1 MSSLS
6 LRNFLLAGFAVPLVL
21 ILLLAVDALAGLRQ
35 TQAGLETVYRDRVM
49 PLRGLR
55 EIGDAYAVDVIDA
68 ANKANGGLF
77 DAATAA
83 AAVTSAR
90 EVINKEWTAYIGSR
104 LTPEETA
111 LVEKAKPMLAAAD
124 ARIEALETALA
135 GMEGDI
141 TGQLAEFD
149 GPLYAEIDPISNEIS
164 ALVDLQLKLAQ
175 AEYDAANARYQD
187 ALRLTVVLVVL
198 AVGLGLGTAWLII
211 RRVFRQLGGDPAIA
225 AAASGEIAAGRL
237 DAPIPVAPGDST
249 SLMARLAHMRD
260 TLRTQM
266 EHERA
271 EAAENLRLR
280 HALDSASSATMI
292 ADENRRI
299 VFVNR
304 SVTRVL
310 KDAESALRTV
320 FPSFSADRLVGES
333 IDQFH
338 VRPEHQA
345 KLLGELKGVHRAQIR
360 VGGHDFRL
368 VATPIF
374 DGDGRRM
381 GTTVDWDD
389 CTAELAMQR
398 EVAGIVTAATGGD
411 FSRRIAL
418 EDKEGFFR
426 DLAGNLNTLLERT
439 LEGIAEVKS
448 VLHALGEGDLTHRS
462 DAALSGIFAEMR
474 DDANRTVQTLQGL
487 MVDIRQ
493 SADQINTAAGEIAQ
507 GNADLSARTEQQAA
521 NLEETAASMEE
532 LTSTVKQN
540 ADAAQTANRL
550 SADAAKVAGEA
561 GGVVSDVVRT
571 MDRIDGT
578 SRRVGEIV
586 TTIDGIAF
594 QTNILAL
601 NAAVEAARAGEQG
614 RGFAVVA
621 SEVRALAQRATA
633 AAKEIHG
640 LIGESVAQAT
650 EGAKL
655 AHRAGET
662 MEIVVRSVR
671 QVTDIMAEISAATI
685 EQARGIDQVNQTI
698 VAMDGATQQNA
709 ALVEEASAAA
719 ASMEQQAVELRDAVG
734 RFTLS

>member
-1 MSSLS
+1 MSLRLNFRGRLLLLGVSGILGALVVGVVSLGVQSHLGDLVDAQTVNTQALRNQLEADMMHDAIKADLYEALHARALADDAKLAGARAGLDEHVAWFRRVVDENATLS
-6 LRNFLLAGFAVPLVL
+6 LDADTAAVVAAVRPALDSYVTAAEGLMVEVEGGNAAPDLEGFDTAY
-21 ILLLAVDALAGLRQ
+21 DALATSMEATSGAIESAS
-35 TQAGLETVYRDRVM
+35 T
-49 PLRGLR
+49 
-55 EIGDAYAVDVIDA
+55 A
-68 ANKANGGLF
+68 ASEAAAEARRSAARTIGGL
-77 DAATAA
+77 
-83 AAVTSAR
+83 
-90 EVINKEWTAYIGSR
+90 
-104 LTPEETA
+104 
-111 LVEKAKPMLAAAD
+111 LA
-124 ARIEALETALA
+124 
-135 GMEGDI
+135 
-141 TGQLAEFD
+141 
-149 GPLYAEIDPISNEIS
+149 
-164 ALVDLQLKLAQ
+164 
-175 AEYDAANARYQD
+175 
-187 ALRLTVVLVVL
+187 
-198 AVGLGLGTAWLII
+198 LGLLVLSTLVWWTT
-211 RRVFRQLGGDPAIA
+211 RVLLRTVGGDPAVA
-225 AAASGEIAAGRL
+225 AAAAGEIAAGNL
-237 DAPIPVAPGDST
+237 TVGIPVAAGDAS

-260 TLRTQM
+260 QLRTQI

-292 ADENRRI
+292 ADESRRI

-304 SVTRVL
+304 AVIRVL
-310 KDAESALRTV
+310 KDAESALRAV
-320 FPSFSADRLVGES
+320 FPGFSADRLVGES

-345 KLLGELKGVHRAQIR
+345 KLLAGLQGVHRAQIR
-360 VGGHDFRL
+360 VGGRDFRL

-374 DGDGRRM
+374 DAAGQRM
-381 GTTVDWDD
+381 GTTVDWSD

-398 EVAGIVTAATGGD
+398 EVSGLVSAASEGD
-411 FSRRIAL
+411 FSRRIGL
-418 EDKEGFFR
+418 DDKEGFFR
-426 DLAGNLNTLLERT
+426 ELAGSLNALLERT
-439 LEGIAEVKS
+439 LEGIAEVKG

-462 DAALSGIFAEMR
+462 AATLSGVFAEMR
-474 DDANRTVQTLQGL
+474 DDANRTVETLQGL
-487 MVDIRQ
+487 MVEIRH

-507 GNADLSARTEQQAA
+507 GNADLSSRTEQQAA

-532 LTSTVKQN
+532 LTATVKQN
-540 ADAAQTANRL
+540 AEAAQTANRL
-550 SADAAKVAGEA
+550 SGDAAKVAGDA
-561 GGVVSDVVRT
+561 GGVVADVVRT

-640 LIGESVAQAT
+640 LIGESVAEAT

-698 VAMDGATQQNA
+698 VAMDGTTQQNA

>member
-1 MSSLS
+1 MS
-6 LRNFLLAGFAVPLVL
+6 LRLNFRGRLLLLGVSGILGALVVGLVSLRVQTHLGDLVDAQAVNTQALRNQLEADMMHDAIKADLYEALHARALGDEDKLAGAR
-21 ILLLAVDALAGLRQ
+21 AGLDEHVAWFRRVVDENA
-35 TQAGLETVYRDRVM
+35 TLPLDTATAG
-49 PLRGLR
+49 
-55 EIGDAYAVDVIDA
+55 AVA
-68 ANKANGGLF
+68 AVRPALDHYVAAAQSLMVEVEGGNAAPDLADF
-77 DAATAA
+77 DAAYDELA
-83 AAVTSAR
+83 TSMEA
-90 EVINKEWTAYIGSR
+90 TSGA
-104 LTPEETA
+104 
-111 LVEKAKPMLAAAD
+111 
-124 ARIEALETALA
+124 IEA
-135 GMEGDI
+135 
-141 TGQLAEFD
+141 
-149 GPLYAEIDPISNEIS
+149 
-164 ALVDLQLKLAQ
+164 
-175 AEYDAANARYQD
+175 AANAASD
-187 ALRLTVVLVVL
+187 AATVARKSATRQIGGLLIAGLVVL
-198 AVGLGLGTAWLII
+198 STLVWWTT
-211 RRVFRQLGGDPAIA
+211 RVLLRTVGGDPAIA
-225 AAASGEIAAGRL
+225 AGAASEIAAGKL
-237 DAPIPVAPGDST
+237 TVPIPVAPGDST
-249 SLMARLAHMRD
+249 SLMSRLAHMRD
-260 TLRTQM
+260 QLRTQI

-304 SVTRVL
+304 AVVRVL

-338 VRPEHQA
+338 VRPEHQST
-345 KLLGELKGVHRAQIR
+345 LLANLRGVHRAQIR

-374 DGDGRRM
+374 DGEGQRM

-398 EVAGIVTAATGGD
+398 EVGGIVSAAAEGD
-411 FSRRIAL
+411 FSRRIGL
-418 EDKEGFFR
+418 DDKEGFFR
-426 DLAGNLNTLLERT
+426 ELAGSLNTLLERT
-439 LEGIAEVKS
+439 IEGLAEVKS

-462 DAALSGIFAEMR
+462 EAPLSGVFAEMR
-474 DDANRTVQTLQGL
+474 DDANRTVETLQGL
-487 MVDIRQ
+487 MVEIRQ

-640 LIGESVAQAT
+640 LIGESVAEAT

-719 ASMEQQAVELRDAVG
+719 ASVEQQAVELRDAVG
-734 RFTLS
+734 RFTLT

>member
-1 MSSLS
+1 MS
-6 LRNFLLAGFAVPLVL
+6 LRLNFRGRLLLLGVSGILGALVVGLVSLRVQSHLGDLVDAQAVNTQALRNQLEADMMHDAIKADLYEALHARALGNEDKLAGARAGLDEHVAWFQRVVEENATLPLDADTAGAVAAVRPALDGYVAAAQGLMVEVEGGNAAPDLAGFDTAYDE
-21 ILLLAVDALAGLRQ
+21 LATSMESTSGAIEG
-35 TQAGLETVYRDRVM
+35 
-49 PLRGLR
+49 
-55 EIGDAYAVDVIDA
+55 
-68 ANKANGGLF
+68 
-77 DAATAA
+77 AATAA
-83 AAVTSAR
+83 S
-90 EVINKEWTAYIGSR
+90 
-104 LTPEETA
+104 
-111 LVEKAKPMLAAAD
+111 
-124 ARIEALETALA
+124 
-135 GMEGDI
+135 
-141 TGQLAEFD
+141 
-149 GPLYAEIDPISNEIS
+149 
-164 ALVDLQLKLAQ
+164 
-175 AEYDAANARYQD
+175 DAATVARQS
-187 ALRLTVVLVVL
+187 ATRQIGGLLIGGLLVL
-198 AVGLGLGTAWLII
+198 ATLVWWTT
-211 RRVFRQLGGDPAIA
+211 RVLLRTVGGDPAIA

-249 SLMARLAHMRD
+249 SLMALLAHMRD
-260 TLRTQM
+260 QLRTQI

-292 ADENRRI
+292 ADESRRI

-304 SVTRVL
+304 AVIRVL
-310 KDAESALRTV
+310 KEAESALRTV
-320 FPSFSADRLVGES
+320 FPNFSADRLVGET

-398 EVAGIVTAATGGD
+398 EVAGIVTAASGGD

-426 DLAGNLNTLLERT
+426 DLASNLNTLLERT
-439 LEGIAEVKS
+439 LEGIAEVKG

-640 LIGESVAQAT
+640 LIGESVAEAT

-734 RFTLS
+734 RFTLT